1 MRISDRFIMALR
13 NLWRRKSRTIL
24 TILSVV
30 IGSTSIILMLAFAQG
45 ISNSQKEMVD
55 SFQGLTTIEVMNS
68 NGDESINID
77 DRVINELNNVDHVK
91 AVVPSKNIYT
101 EFKIADTDE
110 YQMEGSLSVI
120 PDNIFTLLTNDMLE
134 WGDIPNTNETNTV
147 LLGSAATANEVTDY
161 GDGGMSMEPVKD
173 FDYQAHEYFIRLGY
187 KDENE
192 DDGVNFGNNQE
203 VNNPDNSNSMEAESS
218 QKPKTADVPIKI
230 SGKLNNK
237 AFLSGWNSYISETS
251 YKELEKEDAKLASPT
266 LSESVDDK
274 GNPIKADSSN
284 SKIKY
289 DSIQAIVDDTENV
302 EAAEAEIR
310 KLGYQTNSMA
320 ETSKEI
326 ESSSKNIMLILGGI
340 GSIAF
345 IVSAIG
351 IINTMLMSIYER
363 QKEIG
368 VMKVIGASVS
378 DIQTMFL
385 IESGFIGFFGGILGL
400 LISLLVG
407 KLINGA
413 IGGMGDAMM
422 ETSNMIVIPPW
433 LALVGVGFSA
443 LVGVLAGYLPA
454 RRATKLSAIDALRSN

>member
-68 NGDESINID
+68 NGDQNLNID
-77 DRVINELNNVDHVK
+77 DRMINELERIDHVK
-91 AVVPSKNIYT
+91 VVVPSKNIYT

-120 PDNIFTLLTNDMLE
+120 PDDIFTLLTKDMLE
-134 WGDIPNTNETNTV
+134 WGSVPSTNETNTV
-147 LLGSAATANEVTDY
+147 LLGSAASANKVTAL
-161 GDGGMSMEPVKD
+161 GGSDMSMEPAED
-173 FDYQAHEYFIRLGY
+173 FDYQGHEYFIRLGY
-187 KDENE
+187 KDESE
-192 DDGVNFGNNQE
+192 DDGVHFGNAQNSD
-203 VNNPDNSNSMEAESS
+203 NPDDPNNSAE
-218 QKPKTADVPIKI
+218 KTSNKEQTVDVPIKI

-266 LSESVDDK
+266 LSEAVDDK

-284 SKIKY
+284 TKIKY
-289 DSIQAIVDDTENV
+289 DSLQAIVDDTENV

-413 IGGMGDAMM
+413 LGGMGDAMM

>member
-45 ISNSQKEMVD
+45 ISNSQKEMIE
-55 SFQGLTTIEVMNS
+55 SFQGLT
-68 NGDESINID
+68 SINVLD
-77 DRVINELNNVDHVK
+77 GGTGAALDVNDKVINDLKNIANVR
-91 AVVPSKNIYT
+91 AVIPSKNIYT
-101 EFKIADTDE
+101 EIKIVGNDE
-110 YQMEGSLSVI
+110 YGIDGSINIV
-120 PDNIFTLLTNDMLE
+120 PDDIFSLLTDDMLE
-134 WGDIPNTNETNTV
+134 MGKIPNPSENDTL
-147 LLGSAATANEVTDY
+147 LLGPNTEASKMIDT
-161 GDGGMSMEPVKD
+161 GDGGFYVEPAED
-173 FDYQAHEYFIRLGY
+173 FDYAANEYFIRLGY

-192 DDGVNFGNNQE
+192 DDGVNFGKE
-203 VNNPDNSNSMEAESS
+203 ENPLDSEGKEIN
-218 QKPKTADVPIKI
+218 KPQTVDIPIKI
-230 SGKLNNK
+230 AGKLNNTS
-237 AFLSGWNSYISETS
+237 LLGGWGSYISEST
-251 YKELEKEDAKLASPT
+251 YKKLKEEDDKLAFPT
-266 LSESVDDK
+266 LNQDFDEQ
-274 GNPIKADSSN
+274 GNPIQTNDD
-284 SKIKY
+284 KIKY
-289 DSIQAIVDDTENV
+289 DNLQVVVDKPENV
-302 EAAEAEIR
+302 KQAEQDIR

-320 ETSKEI
+320 EASKEI
-326 ESSSKNIMLILGGI
+326 ESQTNTIMMILGGI

-385 IESGFIGFFGGILGL
+385 IESGFIGFFGGVLGL

-407 KLINGA
+407 NIINNA
-413 IGGMGDAMM
+413 FAGMNPDMV
-422 ETSNMIVIPPW
+422 SKIIIIPAW

-454 RRATKLSAIDALRSN
+454 RRATKLSAIDALRAN

>member
-1 MRISDRFIMALR
+1 MKISDRFIMALR

-45 ISNSQKEMVD
+45 ISNSQKEMIE
-55 SFQGLTTIEVMNS
+55 SFQGLSSIEVMDGS
-68 NGDESINID
+68 GQGQLEIND
-77 DRVINELNNVDHVK
+77 KVLNELRRVSHVK

-101 EFKIADTDE
+101 QIKMEDTEE
-110 YQMEGSLSVI
+110 YEIDGSLSVI
-120 PDNIFTLLTNDMLE
+120 PDDIFSMIDQEMLE
-134 WGDIPNTNETNTV
+134 IGKVVSPNEDNKII
-147 LLGSAATANEVTDY
+147 LGQNSSASKVTKTS
-161 GDGGMSMEPVKD
+161 DGYYSEPVED
-173 FDYQAHEYFIRLGY
+173 FDYKAHQYYIQLGWM
-187 KDENE
+187 EEEE
-192 DDGVNFGNNQE
+192 DDGVNFGNN
-203 VNNPDNSNSMEAESS
+203 NNPEDPESEEAN
-218 QKPKTADVPIKI
+218 KPATAKVPIEI
-230 SGKLNNK
+230 AGKLNNK
-237 AFLSGWNSYISETS
+237 SFLTGWGSYISEAT
-251 YKELEKEDAKLASPT
+251 YKRLKKEDDKIKYPSLGQSY
-266 LSESVDDK
+266 DDK
-274 GNPIKADSSN
+274 GNPIVEKSD
-284 SKIKY
+284 KITY
-289 DSIQAIVDDTENV
+289 DNLQVIVDDVENV
-302 EAAEAEIR
+302 EQSENEIR

-320 ETSKEI
+320 KTNEEI
-326 ESSSKNIMLILGGI
+326 AGQTQKIMLILGGI

-400 LISLLVG
+400 VISLLLG
-407 KLINGA
+407 RLINNLLAGGA
-413 IGGMGDAMM
+413 DNMFGM
-422 ETSNMIVIPPW
+422 SKIVIIPIW

-454 RRATKLSAIDALRSN
+454 RRATKLSAIDALRAN